1 MYKVGEDDIAY
12 QEEFSI
18 KSDYYPD
25 NIIFNNVNSYIAIS
39 LVLVVTLTDNTNTS
53 TSSCIEIYENKDSWK
68 TTTQNGKKE
77 Y

>member
-1 MYKVGEDDIAY
+1 MGDDEISY

-25 NIIFNNVNSYIAIS
+25 NIIFNNVNNYIAIS
-39 LVLVVTLTDNTNTS
+39 LVLAVTLTDNTNPS
-53 TSSCIEIYENKDSWK
+53 TSSCIEIYEYKDSWK
-68 TTTQNGKKE
+68 TATQNSKKE